1 MSNIKKNLGHVTA
14 YAYYKAGGG
23 TMTEAEFTE
32 YMADFGDAAERAVDA
47 ASEAAQ
53 SKADAQT
60 AAATAT
66 DKADEAAASASSA
79 SGSAASAAE
88 DASTASTAAN
98 TATGAA
104 TTATEAKDDAVSAK
118 NASQTA
124 QAAAESAAA
133 YSDVRM
139 SVDQFVFHA
148 DADGVVQK
156 AQTQKLEIYP
166 YKGNQRLR
174 NATMNGTGLGLSLVD
189 PEHEGASIMLP
200 FWPSTTST
208 WGQIKVTMSVAVGDQ
223 FKSDQITKEGTI
235 AITAKDTSGNTY
247 SFSKSFTI
255 VIIRDGADG
264 TVTTEQMDAA
274 IDEAIEP
281 LKEDLNALGLSIVD
295 GLLNITYKE
304 VTV

>member
-23 TMTEAEFTE
+23 TMTEEEFTE

-104 TTATEAKDDAVSAK
+104 TTATSAKNDAVSAK
-118 NASQTA
+118 NAAQTA

-148 DADGVVQK
+148 DADGVIQK
-156 AQTQKLEIYP
+156 TQTQTLTIYP
-166 YKGNQRLR
+166 YKGNERLR
-174 NATMNGTGLGLSLVD
+174 NATMTGTGLDLSFVD
-189 PEHEGASIMLP
+189 PDHAGMIEIVP

-208 WGQIKVTMSVAVGDQ
+208 WGQIEVEFYLTAGKQ
-223 FKSDQITKEGTI
+223 FYQTESTHNGTI
-235 AITAKDTSGNTY
+235 AITAKDTKGNTY

-274 IDEAIEP
+274 IEEAIEP
-281 LKEDLNALGLSIVD
+281 LKEDLSAIGLSVVD
-295 GLLNITYKE
+295 GLLNITYEE